1 MIRICVIKYYNV
13 ILITGQNI
21 AQATTVGPQEVD
33 EAVMYVLLIF
43 FNTCQLH
50 TIIAHNFTLP

>member
-1 MIRICVIKYYNV
+1 MMRICVIKYYNV

-33 EAVMYVLLIF
+33 EAVMYVLFIF
-43 FNTCQLH
+43 FQHML
-50 TIIAHNFTLP
+50 IAYNNCT